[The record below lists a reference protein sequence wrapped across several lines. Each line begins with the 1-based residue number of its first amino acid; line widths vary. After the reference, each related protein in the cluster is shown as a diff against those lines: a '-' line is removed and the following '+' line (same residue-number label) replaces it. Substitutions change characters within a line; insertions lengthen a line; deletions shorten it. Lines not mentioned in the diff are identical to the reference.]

1 MLQDPGAD
9 DKIEF
14 AITLAAQIP
23 YVIFEEFQ
31 FVEAEMLLS
40 KAGFGEALIPVL
52 NADCTRAMKCEFDC
66 IVGLQACQVQH
77 AQFIQRLAY
86 QILCNLQFL
95 YFC

>member
-1 MLQDPGAD
+1 
-9 DKIEF
+9 
-14 AITLAAQIP
+14 
-23 YVIFEEFQ
+23 
-31 FVEAEMLLS
+31 
-40 KAGFGEALIPVL
+40 
-52 NADCTRAMKCEFDC
+52 MKCEFDC